1 MEKKNFIVV
10 GANPEQQQKIDCFF
24 QDGKFA
30 VLKNYLQA
38 NDLLD
43 EQTQTNLIKECLLG
57 NSTQFEGVL
66 SELRFSEQ
74 DLNNIACLGSKDCFW
89 FALKEAEDYQK
100 PMLAVALL
108 TQPEV
113 TDIFP
118 KLKSVVLQNAYSRQF
133 WDIMLSEKKYGLLSE
148 AVREMIIWQRLPE
161 YQNEL
166 LWLENKILSR
176 NIESELIRIA
186 PALSL
191 SGWKRLTSDQV
202 AVCSRYVC
210 PPESFF
216 RWCVNE
222 RETEKIVA
230 AAENLALEPPIMKQI
245 IMSGAIDIFAEV
257 IKKPK
262 QDVYGEARELLFVR
276 KYRKFYKEY
285 AKYRRFSFWERMF
298 HFCSF

>member
-1 MEKKNFIVV
+1 MEKKSFIVV

-24 QDGKFA
+24 QNGKFA

-43 EQTQTNLIKECLLG
+43 EQTQTNLVKECLLC
-57 NSTQFEGVL
+57 NSSQFEDVL
-66 SELRFSEQ
+66 GELRFSEQ
-74 DLNNIACLGSKDCFW
+74 DINNIACLGSKHCFE

-113 TDIFP
+113 MDIFS
-118 KLKSVVLQNAYSRQF
+118 KLKSVVLQNAYSCQF

-148 AVREMIIWQRLPE
+148 AIREMIVWQRLPE

-166 LWLENKILSR
+166 LRLENKIISR
-176 NIESELIRIA
+176 NIEGELTRIA
-186 PALSL
+186 PALSP

-216 RWCVNE
+216 RCCVNE
-222 RETEKIVA
+222 HKTEKIVA
-230 AAENLALEPPIMKQI
+230 AAENWALKPPIMKQI

-262 QDVYGEARELLFVR
+262 QNVCGEARELLFIR
-276 KYRKFYKEY
+276 KYRNFRREY
-285 AKYRRFSFWERMF
+285 CKYYRFSFWERRF
-298 HFCSF
+298 HFCNF

>member
-1 MEKKNFIVV
+1 MEQKNFIVV

-30 VLKNYLQA
+30 FLKNYLQA
-38 NDLLD
+38 NDLFD
-43 EQTQTNLIKECLLG
+43 EQAQTNLIKECLLCD
-57 NSTQFEGVL
+57 SPQFEDVL

-74 DLNNIACLGSKDCFW
+74 DLNNIACLGSKDCFR
-89 FALKEAEDYQK
+89 FALNEAEDYQK
-100 PMLAVALL
+100 PMLAIALL

-113 TDIFP
+113 TDIFS
-118 KLKSVVLQNAYSRQF
+118 KLKAVIFQNAYSGQF

-148 AVREMIIWQRLPE
+148 AVREMMVWQRLPE

-166 LWLENKILSR
+166 LRLEDKIISR
-176 NIESELIRIA
+176 NIEGELTRIA

-191 SGWKRLTSDQV
+191 SGWKRLMLEQV
-202 AVCSRYVC
+202 GICSRYVC

-222 RETEKIVA
+222 RKTERIVA
-230 AAENLALEPPIMKQI
+230 SAENWVLKPQIMKQI

-257 IKKPK
+257 IKNPK
-262 QDVYGEARELLFVR
+262 QDIYGEARELLFVR
-276 KYRKFYKEY
+276 KYRKFRKEY
-285 AKYRRFSFWERMF
+285 AKYHRFSFWERMF
-298 HFCSF
+298 HFCN